1 MSGAGVSGTAVSG
14 ADRPDTWDLLVA
26 VMGAPYSTDATSTM
40 LRWVDATAGRDGRV
54 QVWTCGYATLLTQRT
69 TGLVKEPDVL
79 DRTREHPTVRAR
91 IEQMLAERPTLRWLS
106 CRFCSTER
114 GALEHIDAVRLRPA
128 LSFGS
133 HVRESAKTVFVGL
146 T

>member
-1 MSGAGVSGTAVSG
+1 MSAP
-14 ADRPDTWDLLVA
+14 DRPADWDLLVA
-26 VMGAPYSTDATSTM
+26 VMGAPYDSDATSTV
-40 LRWVDATAGRDGRV
+40 LRWVDAATRRDARV
-54 QVWTCGYATLLTQRT
+54 QVWTCGYATLLTQRS
-69 TGLVKEPDVL
+69 TGPVKEPNPL
-79 DRTREHPTVRAR
+79 DRTREHATARGR
-91 IEQMLAERPTLRWLS
+91 IEQLLAERPTLQWSS

-114 GALEHIDAVRLRPA
+114 GALDHIDAVRLRPA